1 MQHLVSR
8 TEWGESF
15 SQQKW
20 ETAQKFSSHACK
32 CPFVTNA
39 ITHNHCL
46 LVSPQRWLLFLVPD
60 WAHVLGIK
68 VWLHEVCTLSY
79 DNSLLSWIWRWEI
92 GFDNIHFILIRKK
105 KTLAS
110 GLSVTLC
117 AVLTS
122 VNNMFFH
129 SVPMSAVLCGTNHL
143 LSISEWGWPARNKA
157 FNSLC
162 IWFKRKPLLS
172 QTPLQLLH
180 GKTFYDGIGS
190 CGQTGRI
197 KDRKPHAGPTV

>member
-46 LVSPQRWLLFLVPD
+46 LVLSGDSCFSCLIERMY
-60 WAHVLGIK
+60 WALKCGCMKFAHCPMI
-68 VWLHEVCTLSY
+68 
-79 DNSLLSWIWRWEI
+79 
-92 GFDNIHFILIRKK
+92 IHFYPGFEDEKLALIKSIYILIRKK

>member
-1 MQHLVSR
+1 MRNSSKVQLSYLQ
-8 TEWGESF
+8 TSF
-15 SQQKW
+15 RNKYNNTQS
-20 ETAQKFSSHACK
+20 
-32 CPFVTNA
+32 
-39 ITHNHCL
+39 L
-46 LVSPQRWLLFLVPD
+46 SPRAQRWLLFLMPD
-60 WAHVLGIK
+60 WAHVLGNK

-92 GFDNIHFILIRKK
+92 GFDKIHFILIRKK

-172 QTPLQLLH
+172 QTPPPAATWKDFLW
-180 GKTFYDGIGS
+180 
-190 CGQTGRI
+190 R
-197 KDRKPHAGPTV
+197 DRKMWPNWKD